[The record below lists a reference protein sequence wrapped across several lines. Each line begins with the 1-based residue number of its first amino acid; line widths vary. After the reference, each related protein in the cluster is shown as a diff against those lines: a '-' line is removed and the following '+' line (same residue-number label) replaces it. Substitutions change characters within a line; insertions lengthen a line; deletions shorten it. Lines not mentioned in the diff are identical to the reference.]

1 MELTFILMCNLKHEA
16 ESQEDSLAS
25 PATLSSKEN
34 LWLGPAQSQSAS
46 LPEGQVSLL
55 PMNTQTAKLGLKSEQ
70 DAKFKV

>member
-1 MELTFILMCNLKHEA
+1 MCNLKHKA
-16 ESQEDSLAS
+16 ESLQEDSLAS
-25 PATLSSKEN
+25 PTTLSSKEN

-55 PMNTQTAKLGLKSEQ
+55 PMNTQTAKLGLESEQ